1 MYHEWMRERDDDD
14 DESISLDQSMRHILM
29 VWHHYNLSGDDSA
42 RTPLHYAANGP
53 VAKILIDAAAQV
65 CNAIQSNA
73 LTRSNQAT
81 DSFFNTNRS
90 MRWTIVIER
99 PCI

>member
-1 MYHEWMRERDDDD
+1 LIESRVQVDARMYHETMREWDDDD
-14 DESISLDQSMRHILM
+14 YESISLYQSMRHILM
-29 VWHHYNLSGDDSA
+29 VWHHDNLSGDDSA

-65 CNAIQSNA
+65 RNAIQSNA

-81 DSFFNTNRS
+81 DSFIHSIRL
-90 MRWTIVIER
+90 
-99 PCI
+99 